1 MSCQISYDWY
11 ILLLGIWY
19 IHILIKFQQKQQYTF
34 NCIQA
39 KLKLFRIINTHLKL
53 NFILQLLVLW
63 FILVFSQ
70 KNKSPYAAVAM
81 QYTYRYLVYIH
92 FYNIFLSFSVLP
104 LYVHIDSVKEP
115 LSAERVYD
123 IHCISFGSRPSAL
136 VTWWSGMTQL
146 LDHSSQVKWNFIK

>member
-1 MSCQISYDWY
+1 
-11 ILLLGIWY
+11 
-19 IHILIKFQQKQQYTF
+19 
-34 NCIQA
+34 
-39 KLKLFRIINTHLKL
+39 
-53 NFILQLLVLW
+53 
-63 FILVFSQ
+63 
-70 KNKSPYAAVAM
+70 M

-146 LDHSSQVKWNFIK
+146 LDHSSQVKNETLKKEKIVQL

>member
-1 MSCQISYDWY
+1 MTAQKWRHIF
-11 ILLLGIWY
+11 LGEERWMTEHCGY
-19 IHILIKFQQKQQYTF
+19 KGGRLDGHIY
-34 NCIQA
+34 
-39 KLKLFRIINTHLKL
+39 
-53 NFILQLLVLW
+53 W
-63 FILVFSQ
+63 
-70 KNKSPYAAVAM
+70 
-81 QYTYRYLVYIH
+81 YLVYIH

-146 LDHSSQVKWNFIK
+146 LDHSSQVK